1 MEFNFQWD
9 PNKDRTNQKKHGV
22 TFREATQVFKDPM
35 ALTLFDEEHSLSQ
48 ERWVTLGLTPRGQYL
63 VIVHT
68 FDEYENGVADIRI
81 ISARK
86 ASKGEIK
93 QYEGENL

>member
-9 PNKDRTNQKKHGV
+9 PNKDHSNQKKHGV
-22 TFREATQVFKDPM
+22 SFLEATEVFKDPM
-35 ALTLFDEEHSLSQ
+35 ALTLFDQEHSLEQ
-48 ERWVTLGLTPRGQYL
+48 ERWVTLGLTPKGQYL

-68 FDEYENGVADIRI
+68 FDEYENGVADLRI

-86 ASKGEIK
+86 ATKQEIK
-93 QYEGENL
+93 QYEKENL